1 MGKIIIGCWDCTY
14 CGTTR
19 ISGEIRDCP
28 NCGRPR
34 DKDVKF
40 YMADPK
46 NYAEDQEHVNK
57 NPDWLCPFCDS
68 LNPDSET
75 VCSSCGAPRDAKTK
89 DYFQNQ
95 EQKAAEKA
103 QQEQREQQQ
112 AAPSGAGR
120 SRKGMWIILAVLAV
134 VIGLLIF
141 LLVPKSKTMD
151 IASVSWERS
160 VEVEENREMQESDW
174 TLPSEAYD
182 VTSKLEL
189 YGYNTVLDHYDTR
202 TREVAVDVFDGYD
215 TSYSYRDLGNGR
227 FEEVEN
233 KTPRYRTE
241 YKTETYREPVYR
253 NDPIYQTKY
262 YYYIMRWVTDH
273 YEETS
278 GVNDEPYFAEVM
290 EDDTHR
296 TGEKTERYYVTDTD
310 GNTYST
316 TYEIWKDLKAGD
328 KVKASV
334 HMGEILEIKE

>member
-1 MGKIIIGCWDCTY
+1 
-14 CGTTR
+14 
-19 ISGEIRDCP
+19 
-28 NCGRPR
+28 
-34 DKDVKF
+34 
-40 YMADPK
+40 
-46 NYAEDQEHVNK
+46 
-57 NPDWLCPFCDS
+57 
-68 LNPDSET
+68 
-75 VCSSCGAPRDAKTK
+75 
-89 DYFQNQ
+89 
-95 EQKAAEKA
+95 
-103 QQEQREQQQ
+103 
-112 AAPSGAGR
+112 
-120 SRKGMWIILAVLAV
+120 MWIILAVLAV

-141 LLVPKSKTMD
+141 LLVPKSKTLD

-160 VEVEENREMQESDW
+160 VEVEENRQMQESDW

-182 VTSKLEL
+182 VTSRLEL
-189 YGYNTVLDHYDTR
+189 YGYNTVLDHYETR

-241 YKTETYREPVYR
+241 YKTESYQEPVYR

-278 GVNDEPYFAEVM
+278 GVNDEPYFAEVA

-296 TGEKTERYYVTDTD
+296 AGEKTERYYVTDTE
-310 GNTYST
+310 GKTYST
-316 TYEIWKDLKAGD
+316 SYEIWKDLKAGD